1 MCTRPLLGAHRAYAN
16 TVKLVKSEEQ
26 GGSFGPNEIS
36 VMTTAF
42 NPIVRD
48 LHLRI
53 ATTQ

>member
-1 MCTRPLLGAHRAYAN
+1 MCTRPLLGP
-16 TVKLVKSEEQ
+16 TQTLLKLVKSEEQ

-42 NPIVRD
+42 NQIVRD